1 MTEGGLVMDFDL
13 TEEQIMI
20 RNLMRDFA
28 KKEILPKARDD
39 DRNERFPGDILD
51 KMAHLGFLGAPLPEE
66 YGGMGIDHIAYILM
80 IEELGRASFA
90 LRSIVSVHISLFQ
103 QTLNQWGTEEQKQ
116 KYLPRT
122 TKGEILGC
130 FATTEPNVGSDIAS
144 IETSAVLDGGKW
156 RLNGNKTWISNGGV
170 AGVALIFAQ
179 TDKAKKHRGLAA
191 FLVERD
197 TPGFSSRDIHGKLGV
212 RSANTA
218 ELILEDCLV
227 PEENLLGQVGDGFKI
242 AMSAFD
248 NARLCVAGGC
258 VGLAQACI
266 DAGVLYAQTRQQ
278 FGKPVGSYQLVQEMI
293 ANMIVETEAARFLTY
308 RAAHLKNKGVPNTVE
323 TSMAK
328 YYASEVA
335 LRAANNAIQ
344 IHGGYGYS
352 DEYPVERYYRDAKV
366 ATLLEGTS
374 EMHKLII
381 GRNATGI
388 SAFTS

>member
-1 MTEGGLVMDFDL
+1 MAPLGL
-13 TEEQIMI
+13 
-20 RNLMRDFA
+20 
-28 KKEILPKARDD
+28 
-39 DRNERFPGDILD
+39 
-51 KMAHLGFLGAPLPEE
+51 LGAPLPEE
-66 YGGMGIDHIAYILM
+66 YGGMGIDHIAYVLM
-80 IEELGRASFA
+80 MEELGRVSFA

-103 QTLNQWGTEEQKQ
+103 LTLNQWGTEKQKQ

-156 RLNGNKTWISNGGV
+156 RLNGNKMWISNGGV
-170 AGVALIFAQ
+170 AEVALIFAQ
-179 TDKAKKHRGLAA
+179 TDKAKKHRGIAV
-191 FLVERD
+191 FLVDRD
-197 TPGFSSRDIHGKLGV
+197 TPGFSSTDIHGKLGL

-218 ELILEDCLV
+218 ELILKDCVV
-227 PEENLLGQVGDGFKI
+227 PEENVLGQVGEGFKI
-242 AMSAFD
+242 AMTAFD
-248 NARLCVAGGC
+248 NARLCVAAGC

-266 DAGVLYAQTRQQ
+266 DASVLYSQTRKQ
-278 FGKPVGSYQLVQEMI
+278 FGKPIGSYQLVQEMI
-293 ANMIVETEAARFLTY
+293 ADMIVETEAARFLTY

-344 IHGGYGYS
+344 VHGGYGFS
-352 DEYPVERYYRDAKV
+352 DEYPVERYYRDVKV

-374 EMHKLII
+374 QMHKLII
-381 GRNATGI
+381 GRNATGFN
-388 SAFTS
+388 AFTS

>member
-1 MTEGGLVMDFDL
+1 MDFDL

-20 RNLMRDFA
+20 RNLMKDFA
-28 KKEILPKARDD
+28 KNEILPKARDD
-39 DRNERFPGDILD
+39 DRNERFPRDILD
-51 KMAHLGFLGAPLPEE
+51 KMAPLGLLGAPLPEK
-66 YGGMGIDHIAYILM
+66 YGGMGIDHIAYVLM

-103 QTLNQWGTEEQKQ
+103 KTLNQWGTEEQKQ

-144 IETSAVLDGGKW
+144 IETSAVLDKGKW
-156 RLNGNKTWISNGGV
+156 RLNGNKMWISNGGV
-170 AGVALIFAQ
+170 ADVALIFAQ
-179 TDKAKKHRGLAA
+179 TDKAKKHRGITA
-191 FLVERD
+191 FLVEKG
-197 TPGFSSRDIHGKLGV
+197 TPGFSSTDIHGKLGL

-218 ELILEDCLV
+218 ELILEDCV
-227 PEENLLGQVGDGFKI
+227 VAEENVLGQVGKGFKI
-242 AMSAFD
+242 AMTAFD
-248 NARLCVAGGC
+248 NARLCVAAGC

-266 DAGVLYAQTRQQ
+266 DASVLYAKTRQQ
-278 FGKPVGSYQLVQEMI
+278 FGKPIGSYQLVQEMI
-293 ANMIVETEAARFLTY
+293 ADMIVETEAARFLTY
-308 RAAHLKNKGVPNTVE
+308 RAAYLKDKGVPHTVE

-344 IHGGYGYS
+344 VHGGWGFS
-352 DEYPVERYYRDAKV
+352 DEYPVERYYRDVKV

-374 EMHKLII
+374 QMHKLII
-381 GRNATGI
+381 GRNATGLN
-388 SAFTS
+388 AFTS

>member
-1 MTEGGLVMDFDL
+1 MDFDL

-20 RNLMRDFA
+20 RNLMKDFA
-28 KKEILPKARDD
+28 ENEILPKARDD

-51 KMAHLGFLGAPLPEE
+51 KMAPLGLLGAPLPEK
-66 YGGMGIDHIAYILM
+66 YGGMGIDHIAYVLL
-80 IEELGRASFA
+80 IEELGRVSFA

-103 QTLNQWGTEEQKQ
+103 KTLNQWGTEEQKQ
-116 KYLPRT
+116 KYLPRA

-144 IETSAVLDGGKW
+144 IETSAVLDKGKW
-156 RLNGNKTWISNGGV
+156 RLNGNKMWISNGGV
-170 AGVALIFAQ
+170 ADVALIFAQ
-179 TDKAKKHRGLAA
+179 TDKAKKHRGITA
-191 FLVERD
+191 FLVEKG
-197 TPGFSSRDIHGKLGV
+197 TPGFSSTDIHGKLGL

-218 ELILEDCLV
+218 ELILEDCV
-227 PEENLLGQVGDGFKI
+227 VAEENVLGQVGKGFKI
-242 AMSAFD
+242 AMTAFD

-266 DAGVLYAQTRQQ
+266 DASVLYAQTRQQ
-278 FGKPVGSYQLVQEMI
+278 FGRPIGSYQLVQEMI
-293 ANMIVETEAARFLTY
+293 ADMIVETEAARFLTY
-308 RAAHLKNKGVPNTVE
+308 RAAHLKNKGMPHTVE

-344 IHGGYGYS
+344 VHGGWGFS
-352 DEYPVERYYRDAKV
+352 DEYPVERYYRDVKV

-374 EMHKLII
+374 QMHKLII
-381 GRNATGI
+381 GRNATGLN
-388 SAFTS
+388 AFTS

>member
-1 MTEGGLVMDFDL
+1 MDFDL

-20 RNLMRDFA
+20 RNLMKDFA
-28 KKEILPKARDD
+28 KNEIIPKARDD
-39 DRNERFPGDILD
+39 DRNERFPGDILE
-51 KMAHLGFLGAPLPEE
+51 KMAPLGLLGAPLPEE

-80 IEELGRASFA
+80 MEELGRASFA

-156 RLNGNKTWISNGGV
+156 RLNGNKMWISNGGV

-179 TDKAKKHRGLAA
+179 TDKAKKHRGIAA

-197 TPGFSSRDIHGKLGV
+197 TPGFSSRDIHEKLGI

-227 PEENLLGQVGDGFKI
+227 PEENLLGQVGEGFKI
-242 AMSAFD
+242 AMTAFD
-248 NARLCVAGGC
+248 NARLCVAAGC

-266 DAGVLYAQTRQQ
+266 DASVLYAQTRQQ
-278 FGKPVGSYQLVQEMI
+278 FGKPIGSYQLVQEMI
-293 ANMIVETEAARFLTY
+293 ADMIVETEAARFLTY
-308 RAAHLKNKGVPNTVE
+308 RAAHLKNKGVPNTAE

-352 DEYPVERYYRDAKV
+352 DEYPVERYYRDVKV

-374 EMHKLII
+374 QMHKLII
-381 GRNATGI
+381 GRNATGL

>member
-1 MTEGGLVMDFDL
+1 MDFDL
-13 TEEQIMI
+13 TEEQIMV
-20 RNLMRDFA
+20 RNLMKDFA
-28 KKEILPKARDD
+28 KNEIIPKARDD
-39 DRNERFPGDILD
+39 DRNERFPWDILD

-66 YGGMGIDHIAYILM
+66 YGGMGIDHIAYALM
-80 IEELGRASFA
+80 IEELGYASFA

-130 FATTEPNVGSDIAS
+130 FATTEPNVGSDIS
-144 IETSAVLDGGKW
+144 STETSAVLDGGKW

-266 DAGVLYAQTRQQ
+266 DASVLYAQTRQQ
-278 FGKPVGSYQLVQEMI
+278 FGKPIGGHQLVQEMI

-308 RAAHLKNKGVPNTVE
+308 RAAYLKNKGVPSTVE

-335 LRAANNAIQ
+335 LRAANNAVQ

-352 DEYPVERYYRDAKV
+352 DEYPVERYYRDVKV

>member
-1 MTEGGLVMDFDL
+1 MDFDL

-20 RNLMRDFA
+20 RNLMKDFA
-28 KKEILPKARDD
+28 KNEILPKVRDD

-51 KMAHLGFLGAPLPEE
+51 KMAHLGMLGAPLPEE
-66 YGGMGIDHIAYILM
+66 YGGMGIDHIAYTLM
-80 IEELGRASFA
+80 TEELGRVSFA
-90 LRSIVSVHISLFQ
+90 LRSTVSVHISLFQ

-130 FATTEPNVGSDIAS
+130 FATTEPNVGSDISS

-156 RLNGNKTWISNGGV
+156 RLNGNKMWISNGGV

-179 TDKAKKHRGLAA
+179 TDKAKKHRGIAA

-197 TPGFSSRDIHGKLGV
+197 TPGFSSRDIHGKLGL

-242 AMSAFD
+242 AMTAFD
-248 NARLCVAGGC
+248 NGRLCVAGGC

-266 DAGVLYAQTRQQ
+266 DASVLYAQTRQQ
-278 FGKPVGSYQLVQEMI
+278 FGKPIGSYQLVQEMI
-293 ANMIVETEAARFLTY
+293 ADMIVEAEAARFLTY
-308 RAAHLKNKGVPNTVE
+308 RAAHLKDKGVPSTAE

-352 DEYPVERYYRDAKV
+352 DEYPVERYYRDAKY
-366 ATLLEGTS
+366 ATLVEGTS
-374 EMHKLII
+374 QMHKLII
-381 GRNATGI
+381 GRSTTGL

>member
-1 MTEGGLVMDFDL
+1 MDFDL

-20 RNLMRDFA
+20 RNLMKDFA
-28 KKEILPKARDD
+28 ENEILPKARDD

-51 KMAHLGFLGAPLPEE
+51 KMAPLGLLGAPLPEK
-66 YGGMGIDHIAYILM
+66 YGGMGIDHIAYVLM

-103 QTLNQWGTEEQKQ
+103 KTLNQWGTEEQKQ

-144 IETSAVLDGGKW
+144 IETSAVLDKGKW
-156 RLNGNKTWISNGGV
+156 RLNGNKMWISNGGV
-170 AGVALIFAQ
+170 ADVALIFAQ
-179 TDKAKKHRGLAA
+179 TDKAKKHRGITA
-191 FLVERD
+191 FLVEKG
-197 TPGFSSRDIHGKLGV
+197 TPGFSSTDIHGKLGL

-218 ELILEDCLV
+218 ELILEDCV
-227 PEENLLGQVGDGFKI
+227 VAEENVLGQVGEGFKI
-242 AMSAFD
+242 AMTAFD
-248 NARLCVAGGC
+248 NARLCVAAGC

-266 DAGVLYAQTRQQ
+266 DASVLYAKTRQQ
-278 FGKPVGSYQLVQEMI
+278 FGKPIGSYQLVQEMI
-293 ANMIVETEAARFLTY
+293 ADMIVETEAARFLTY
-308 RAAHLKNKGVPNTVE
+308 RAAYLKDKGVPHTVE

-344 IHGGYGYS
+344 VHGGWGFS
-352 DEYPVERYYRDAKV
+352 DEYPVERYYRDVKV

-374 EMHKLII
+374 QMHKLII
-381 GRNATGI
+381 GRNATGLN
-388 SAFTS
+388 AFTS

>member
-1 MTEGGLVMDFDL
+1 MDFDL

-20 RNLMRDFA
+20 RNLVKDFA
-28 KKEILPKARDD
+28 KNEIIPKARDD
-39 DRNERFPGDILD
+39 DRNERFPGDILE
-51 KMAHLGFLGAPLPEE
+51 KMAPLGLLGAPLPEK
-66 YGGMGIDHIAYILM
+66 YGGMGIDYIAYSLM
-80 IEELGRASFA
+80 TEEIGYASAA
-90 LRSIVSVHISLFQ
+90 LRSTVSVHTSLFQ
-103 QTLNQWGTEEQKQ
+103 QTLNRWGTEEQKQ

-130 FATTEPNVGSDIAS
+130 FATTEPNVGSDISS
-144 IETSAVLDGGKW
+144 IETSAVLGGGKW
-156 RLNGNKTWISNGGV
+156 RLNGNKMWISNGGV

-191 FLVERD
+191 FLVERG
-197 TPGFSSRDIHGKLGV
+197 TPGFSSRDIHGKLGQ

-227 PEENLLGQVGDGFKI
+227 PAENVLGQVGDGFKI
-242 AMSAFD
+242 AMTAFD
-248 NARLCVAGGC
+248 NGRLCVAAGC

-266 DAGVLYAQTRQQ
+266 DASVLYAQTRQQ
-278 FGKPVGSYQLVQEMI
+278 FGKPIGSYQLVQEII
-293 ANMIVETEAARFLTY
+293 ADMIVETEAARFLTY
-308 RAAHLKNKGVPNTVE
+308 RAAHLKNKGVPSTVE

-344 IHGGYGYS
+344 VHGGYGYS
-352 DEYPVERYYRDAKV
+352 DEYPVERYYRDTKAS
-366 ATLLEGTS
+366 TLVEGTS
-374 EMHKLII
+374 QMHKLII